1 MKRIKRVVIIISIIV
16 LLAPIIVRGKEY
28 TNHERNFKLETPDT
42 YYVIDEMNIEENIA
56 FIEYYGMFPEEIRN
70 IFRGSDEVTLG
81 LRSDELVTMHIRI
94 SRDNESRRIWNILN
108 SSNRELERFQ
118 DLIKGRLT
126 SSDSEVTYQEYTEN
140 RYIKTIIE
148 YEDHYEIDY
157 QTILNGNYY
166 EILFESYDIEERDN
180 TVEEIEEIFE
190 TFTITKVEGRPITS
204 PPDWV
209 KVVLI
214 TVSVIG
220 IIGVITEIIQYKRK
234 K

>member
-1 MKRIKRVVIIISIIV
+1 MKRIKRIIGIISILIV
-16 LLAPIIVRGKEY
+16 LSPVVVIGKEY
-28 TNHERNFKLETPDT
+28 VNSKENIKLETPET
-42 YYVIDEMNIEENIA
+42 YYVIDESNIEENIA

-70 IFRGSDEVTLG
+70 IFRGSDEVILG

-94 SRDNESRRIWNILN
+94 SRDNESRRIWNLEKAGN
-108 SSNRELERFQ
+108 KDLERFQ
-118 DLIKGRLT
+118 DLIKGKLT
-126 SSDSEVTYQEYTEN
+126 TTESEVAYQEYIDN
-140 RYIKTIIE
+140 RYLKSIIE